1 MAVNFLVRKHVAHSS
16 SVSQSR
22 TVHRWKDVI
31 ARRLVHWPA
40 ALRRTTRAAT
50 FAAAVA
56 CAGAAPPPLPAQ
68 LRMPPRPPDALTGS
82 ALCAQLA
89 PLPVGEREEQ
99 LYREVAR
106 GNVPIFLRWLVP
118 VELRGSIGGREH
130 VLLFAAA
137 PDYHAVGSD
146 TDFIRMPMT
155 PQLAQRLCNRFDC
168 SLPTPRMVDAI
179 WRQSDYRL
187 VPQPIPASPEMVT
200 VETFCRHNLMIEEQ
214 RRRAGA
220 AAGLLLSGIKKDIVI
235 TPQLA
240 LRPPPPRVAI
250 YGWHYPT
257 GQPIQPLSL
266 VHRAS
271 YADYSHGVRLVASD
285 VQLDGQPRR
294 LSDLLRDRSMAAL
307 VSDEGPFSGT
317 PAYSIPAEAAAG
329 EWILDREMSSAP
341 PPIPLSDRLTPPSP

>member
-1 MAVNFLVRKHVAHSS
+1 
-16 SVSQSR
+16 
-22 TVHRWKDVI
+22 
-31 ARRLVHWPA
+31 
-40 ALRRTTRAAT
+40 
-50 FAAAVA
+50 
-56 CAGAAPPPLPAQ
+56 
-68 LRMPPRPPDALTGS
+68 
-82 ALCAQLA
+82 
-89 PLPVGEREEQ
+89 VGEREER

-118 VELRGSIGGREH
+118 VELRGCIGGQQH

-137 PDYHAVGSD
+137 PDYLAVGSD
-146 TDFIRMPMT
+146 TDFVRMPMT

-179 WRQSDYRL
+179 WRQSDYQL

-200 VETFCRHNLMIEEQ
+200 VETFYRHNLMIEEQ

-220 AAGLLLSGIKKDIVI
+220 VSGLLLSGIKKDIVI

-271 YADYSHGVRLVASD
+271 YADYSHGVRLVAND

-294 LSDLLRDRSMAAL
+294 LSDLLRDRSMAA
-307 VSDEGPFSGT
+307 VASDEGAFSHAPVYST
-317 PAYSIPAEAAAG
+317 PTEPAAD
-329 EWILDREMSSAP
+329 EWIIDREMSSVL
-341 PPIPLSDRLTPPSP
+341 PPISPPDRLTRPCP